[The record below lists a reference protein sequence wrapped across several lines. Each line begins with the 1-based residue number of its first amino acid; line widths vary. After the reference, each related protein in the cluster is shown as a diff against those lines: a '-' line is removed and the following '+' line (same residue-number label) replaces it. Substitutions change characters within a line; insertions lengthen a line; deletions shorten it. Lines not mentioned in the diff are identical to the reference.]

1 MENAVD
7 ALKMA
12 FAIFVFV
19 LAIGIAFAVFSQA
32 RAVSDI
38 VLYYTDKT
46 NFEQYVSFEQYASN
60 ASSSDHPCRI
70 VGIETVVPAIRRY
83 IDNNEGYYVELKDI
97 NGKTM
102 YVYDSSSTDDEFLGA
117 DEKKAQIE
125 RDINEI
131 IKNYRDKEFEEYF
144 SATIYRGERFEGIE
158 TKNTDEKIKITY
170 KLKN

>member
-38 VLYYTDKT
+38 VMYYTDKT
-46 NFEQYVSFEQYASN
+46 NFEQYVPNASN
-60 ASSSDHPCRI
+60 TYRI

-83 IDNNEGYYVELKDI
+83 IDNNEGYYVELETH
-97 NGKTM
+97 GKT
-102 YVYDSSSTDDEFLGA
+102 YIYDSSNDDNEFLGA
-117 DEKKAQIE
+117 DEKRAQIE
-125 RDINEI
+125 SDINEI
-131 IKNYRDKEFEEYF
+131 IKKCSDAEFEEYF

-158 TKNTDEKIKITY
+158 TKNTDEKIKIKY
-170 KLKN
+170 VQK